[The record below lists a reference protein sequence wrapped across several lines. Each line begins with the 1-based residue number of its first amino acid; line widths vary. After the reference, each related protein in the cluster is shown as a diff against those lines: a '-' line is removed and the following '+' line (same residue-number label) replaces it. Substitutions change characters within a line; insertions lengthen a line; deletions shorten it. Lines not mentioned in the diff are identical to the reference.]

1 MVQEIPVSESIRRL
15 FDFDSAQAGEDLGS
29 YEYVLT
35 QEMMDRYRESV
46 DDPDAVFATI
56 AVKHDATAFLMVY
69 DDATGNVNAGNE
81 VEFFNEPVPGKRIR
95 VTASLVDKYHH
106 RNRPYIVLEATA
118 EDEDGRLLERVR
130 TYQLKKP
137 DELGRKWHPQ
147 GP

>member
-1 MVQEIPVSESIRRL
+1 MAEGAKRQ
-15 FDFDSAQAGEDLGS
+15 FDFDSAEAGEDLGS

-35 QEMMDRYRESV
+35 QEMLDRYRESV
-46 DDPDAVFATI
+46 DDPEAVFATI

-81 VEFFNEPVPGKRIR
+81 VEFFNEPIPGKRITVR
-95 VTASLVDKYHH
+95 ATLADKYQ
-106 RNRPYIVLEATA
+106 RRDRPYIVLEATA

-137 DELGRKWHPQ
+137 DELGRKWNPQ
-147 GP
+147 AA